1 MPAPRCCCA
10 TSTRQAGLEESLSRL
25 RDVSLPKAVSEL
37 SMAQERAAVETS
49 KDLTRM
55 RHEVSHGDDRAA
67 ASTGDWAGDDGG
79 TPGCCRSLVR
89 WAWRRIACWQLWPS
103 RRPSRRS
110 RSRRYRQAA
119 RGACLPACPPRR
131 PYPASSRG
139 PSLHE
144 QDLVSEALAPSHP
157 PPSLLPYPA
166 PSTAA
171 AASAAPQPDAAMTPM
186 AMEGED
192 PARLARK
199 VQVGIKRR
207 RREEESLCG

>member
-1 MPAPRCCCA
+1 MGGLRASCRRLAAACA

-67 ASTGDWAGDDGG
+67 ASTGDWAGDNGG

-119 RGACLPACPPRR
+119 RGACLPVHHGGLILLLPAALPCTSRTWSRRLWRPPTRPLPFCPTRHRPQLRR
-131 PYPASSRG
+131 PLR
-139 PSLHE
+139 
-144 QDLVSEALAPSHP
+144 
-157 PPSLLPYPA
+157 LLSPTLP
-166 PSTAA
+166 
-171 AASAAPQPDAAMTPM
+171 
-186 AMEGED
+186 
-192 PARLARK
+192 
-199 VQVGIKRR
+199 
-207 RREEESLCG
+207 